1 MTVVEEKRLRGTNN
15 NNTTQR
21 ACWLVLFSSPE
32 ASALGPPR
40 GLSASLPP
48 SATHPADRPLLQFA
62 TENTGERELG
72 TKDVN
77 KQTAEPAD
85 ETHTQ
90 GPGPGSAAS
99 WVSIG
104 PAGPVH
110 HHMGVATSSPLEKNA
125 LDRGEAR
132 QSGRRDAERLPRDRL
147 VPLAIFTAGHCAST
161 VTPSRT

>member
-1 MTVVEEKRLRGTNN
+1 MTVLEEKRLRGTNN

-21 ACWLVLFSSPE
+21 ACWLVLFSSPK

-90 GPGPGSAAS
+90 RPGGVGPGPR
-99 WVSIG
+99 
-104 PAGPVH
+104 
-110 HHMGVATSSPLEKNA
+110 LC
-125 LDRGEAR
+125 GELGKYRAR
-132 QSGRRDAERLPRDRL
+132 RPR
-147 VPLAIFTAGHCAST
+147 
-161 VTPSRT
+161 TPSHGCGHELAARKKCAGSQEKRDKVAGETRSGFHVTAWCLSPSSLQVTALQR

>member
-1 MTVVEEKRLRGTNN
+1 MTVLEEKRLRGTNN

-21 ACWLVLFSSPE
+21 ACWLVLFSSPK

-90 GPGPGSAAS
+90 RPGGVGPGPGSAAS

-125 LDRGEAR
+125 LDR
-132 QSGRRDAERLPRDRL
+132 RRSATKWQERRG
-147 VPLAIFTAGHCAST
+147 AAST
-161 VTPSRT
+161 